1 MVTCVSPG
9 YPLATMFEWGE
20 TDMLWAEGMTAL
32 FRWRRERK
40 ALAVATARLIAETE
54 KYLASRDPRRATEPP
69 A

>member
-1 MVTCVSPG
+1 
-9 YPLATMFEWGE
+9 
-20 TDMLWAEGMTAL
+20 MLWAEGMTAL